1 MIAAL
6 LLAPGAMLLAQ
17 DTSTTQM
24 PQRDTIRGYNQQNMG
39 RRDSLQGDNLQG
51 DNALVMKIHKINQ
64 MEIRAGQLAQRN
76 SSTAKVKSYG
86 QQLVRD
92 HQAAD
97 QKITTLAR
105 SLGVTFPRAGMDS
118 AGKYNQGHMGRDTA
132 YGQGR
137 MGRDTA
143 YGQGRTGDTTQ
154 RAESY
159 PRDQYPRDT
168 TQGRYGQSAD
178 TTQGAYGQ
186 HGQMQGQDQDGQEH
200 AQLQRLST
208 LQGTQF
214 DAEFANFMA
223 QGHDKAIK
231 MLEQAQST
239 VQNAQLRTFIT
250 STLPTLRTHLQ
261 VAQSLGGSTATTT
274 TSSQ

>member
-6 LLAPGAMLLAQ
+6 LLAPGAMLMAQ
-17 DTSTTQM
+17 DTSTTQV
-24 PQRDTIRGYNQQNMG
+24 PQRDTIRGYNQQNNQQNMG
-39 RRDSLQGDNLQG
+39 RRDTLQG

-76 SSTAKVKSYG
+76 SSTPKVKSYG

-97 QKITTLAR
+97 QKITTMAR
-105 SLGVTFPRAGMDS
+105 SLGVTFPREGMDS
-118 AGKYNQGHMGRDTA
+118 AGKYNQDRMSRDTA
-132 YGQGR
+132 YGQSR
-137 MGRDTA
+137 
-143 YGQGRTGDTTQ
+143 DTTQ

-168 TQGRYGQSAD
+168 TQGRYGQPAD

-231 MLEQAQST
+231 MLEQAQSN

-250 STLPTLRTHLQ
+250 STLPTLRTHLK
-261 VAQSLGGSTATTT
+261 VAQSLGGSTAATT

>member
-1 MIAAL
+1 MRSHIMMAAL
-6 LLAPGAMLLAQ
+6 LLAPGATLMAQ
-17 DTSTTQM
+17 DTSATQM
-24 PQRDTIRGYNQQNMG
+24 PQRDTVRGYNSPQTNMG
-39 RRDSLQGDNLQG
+39 RSDSPQG

-64 MEIRAGQLAQRN
+64 MEIQAGQLAQRN

-105 SLGVTFPRAGMDS
+105 SLGVSFPRDGKDS
-118 AGKYNQGHMGRDTA
+118 AGAYN
-132 YGQGR
+132 QGR
-137 MGRDTA
+137 MGQDTM
-143 YGQGRTGDTTQ
+143 Q
-154 RAESY
+154 RSEQPY

-168 TQGRYGQSAD
+168 SAQGQ
-178 TTQGAYGQ
+178 Q
-186 HGQMQGQDQDGQEH
+186 GQMQGHDQDGMQEH
-200 AQLQRLST
+200 QQLQRLST
-208 LQGTQF
+208 LRGTQF

-239 VQNAQLRTFIT
+239 VQNAQLKTFIT

-261 VAQSLGGSTATTT
+261 VAQSLGGSTTATTSA
-274 TSSQ
+274 SSQ

>member
-1 MIAAL
+1 MRSHIMIAAL
-6 LLAPGAMLLAQ
+6 LVAPGAMLMAQ

-39 RRDSLQGDNLQG
+39 RRDTLQG

-97 QKITTLAR
+97 QKITTMAR
-105 SLGVTFPRAGMDS
+105 SLGVTFPREGMDS
-118 AGKYNQGHMGRDTA
+118 AGKYNQGRMGGDTA
-132 YGQGR
+132 KGQGR
-137 MGRDTA
+137 M
-143 YGQGRTGDTTQ
+143 GDTTQ
-154 RAESY
+154 RAQSA

-186 HGQMQGQDQDGQEH
+186 HGQMQGKDQDGQEH

>member
-1 MIAAL
+1 MRSHIMMAAL
-6 LLAPGAMLLAQ
+6 LLAPGAMLMAQ
-17 DTSTTQM
+17 DTSSTQM
-24 PQRDTIRGYNQQNMG
+24 PQRDTVRGYNAPQSTG
-39 RRDSLQGDNLQG
+39 RDTLQG
-51 DNALVMKIHKINQ
+51 DNALVTKIHKINL
-64 MEIRAGQLAQRN
+64 MEIKAGQLAQRN

-97 QKITTLAR
+97 QKITTMAR
-105 SLGVTFPRAGMDS
+105 SLGVTFPREGMDS
-118 AGKYNQGHMGRDTA
+118 AGKYNQGRMDRDTA
-132 YGQGR
+132 YGQSR
-137 MGRDTA
+137 
-143 YGQGRTGDTTQ
+143 
-154 RAESY
+154 
-159 PRDQYPRDT
+159 
-168 TQGRYGQSAD
+168 D

>member
-1 MIAAL
+1 MRSHIITAAL
-6 LLAPGAMLLAQ
+6 LLAPGALLMAQ
-17 DTSTTQM
+17 DTSSTQM
-24 PQRDTIRGYNQQNMG
+24 PQRDTIRGYNQPNPQSMG
-39 RRDSLQGDNLQG
+39 RRDTLQG

-64 MEIRAGQLAQRN
+64 MEIQLGQLAQRN

-105 SLGVTFPRAGMDS
+105 SLGVTFPPEGMKE
-118 AGKYNQGHMGRDTA
+118 GQ
-132 YGQGR
+132 YGQR
-137 MGRDTA
+137 PDTMP
-143 YGQGRTGDTTQ
+143 G
-154 RAESY
+154 AE
-159 PRDQYPRDT
+159 
-168 TQGRYGQSAD
+168 
-178 TTQGAYGQ
+178 GQ
-186 HGQMQGQDQDGQEH
+186 HGQMQGHDAMKEH
-200 AQLQRLST
+200 QQVQRLST
-208 LQGTQF
+208 LRGTQF

-239 VQNAQLRTFIT
+239 VQNADLRAFIT

-261 VAQSLGGSTATTT
+261 VAQSLGGSTTANTSA
-274 TSSQ
+274 SSQ

>member
-1 MIAAL
+1 MRSHIIIAAL
-6 LLAPGAMLLAQ
+6 LVAPGATLLAQ
-17 DTSTTQM
+17 DTITTQK
-24 PQRDTIRGYNQQNMG
+24 PQSETIRGYNPQQNMG
-39 RRDSLQGDNLQG
+39 RRDSLQG

-64 MEIRAGQLAQRN
+64 MEIKAGQLAQRN

-92 HQAAD
+92 HQSAD
-97 QKITTLAR
+97 QKLTTLAQ
-105 SLGVTFPRAGMDS
+105 SLGVTFKDDSTTGRYQQPVAQQPVDTTKSRSGQPADS
-118 AGKYNQGHMGRDTA
+118 AMPGH
-132 YGQGR
+132 
-137 MGRDTA
+137 
-143 YGQGRTGDTTQ
+143 
-154 RAESY
+154 
-159 PRDQYPRDT
+159 
-168 TQGRYGQSAD
+168 
-178 TTQGAYGQ
+178 
-186 HGQMQGQDQDGQEH
+186 DQDAMREH
-200 AQLQRLST
+200 QQMKDQLQRLST

-231 MLEQAQST
+231 MFEQAQST

-261 VAQSLGGSTATTT
+261 VAQSLGGSTTATTT

>member
-1 MIAAL
+1 MRSHIMIAAL
-6 LLAPGAMLLAQ
+6 LLAPGAMLMAQ
-17 DTSTTQM
+17 DSSTAQM
-24 PQRDTIRGYNQQNMG
+24 PQRDTIRGYNQQNLG
-39 RRDSLQGDNLQG
+39 RSDSLQG

-97 QKITTLAR
+97 QKITTMAR
-105 SLGVTFPRAGMDS
+105 SLGVTFPREGMDS
-118 AGKYNQGHMGRDTA
+118 AGKNN
-132 YGQGR
+132 QGR
-137 MGRDTA
+137 M
-143 YGQGRTGDTTQ
+143 GDTTQ

-168 TQGRYGQSAD
+168 TQG
-178 TTQGAYGQ
+178 
-186 HGQMQGQDQDGQEH
+186 QMQGQDQGAQEH

-239 VQNAQLRTFIT
+239 VQNAQLKTFIT

-261 VAQSLGGSTATTT
+261 VAQSLGGSTAATT